1 MIKNLKL
8 AYRVHLV
15 FLIGLG
21 VELKWVN
28 YLTLNLILELVRG
41 NLLSIQKF
49 SFDLIRTQ
57 FENFRILKRFDCH
70 FPEILYSNY
79 SCPLRKTKL
88 VA

>member
-1 MIKNLKL
+1 M
-8 AYRVHLV
+8 
-15 FLIGLG
+15 
-21 VELKWVN
+21 N